1 MLTREDRN
9 LVKSALKRRYN
20 EFVNGAGGRQLVN
33 EVFAGNPVI
42 NDYKMKA
49 QAKRAISGRGSYM
62 RDLGEAV
69 GEGIGGLAGN
79 RHIGRAIGRSMF
91 GAATRMVTGRG
102 AYQFR
107 GQNHRVN
114 RLFVENPS
122 DSTIEVE
129 EDVDGIILTRSEF
142 LKQVSTGSSGL
153 TNVLTGDVNPLNSE
167 LFPWL
172 SQIAQ
177 YYREYE
183 LIQCF
188 VEFESTVTGGDTTA
202 KGDVIMSSLTPF
214 DDLFTDASTLQ
225 NYYSS
230 VSAGTDSHILCGI
243 ECGKRT
249 GTGLL
254 PVKLTPTGGN
264 PADYNV
270 GQIQVATNGAADD
283 HAIGNLYIHYM
294 IRLIKPLSKLAS
306 NVSFVNSVSNA
317 ALDVSDGGPMALA
330 SQTQTNPLGATV
342 SASSLT
348 VIPAAGATG
357 KPESSLSVAKF
368 LGTSLLYY
376 KLAPDS
382 TPVALSSG
390 ATVVWLANEMANQTI
405 RVALRVAVLAQ
416 ASGPYSDT
424 YPTVATFGNVT
435 LLKSEYAANS
445 DYLAGYSQLSKIGN
459 SALAEGFV
467 INFEF
472 TLTVGDVN
480 NDFKTDE
487 GATGRTPGGF
497 AFSLVGEGVS
507 VTYGTTMQFSPQTVS
522 SNLYISPLYA

>member
-20 EFVNGAGGRQLVN
+20 EFVNGAGGQALVN
-33 EVFAGNPVI
+33 QMFAGNPLI

-62 RDLGEAV
+62 RELGGALGE
-69 GEGIGGLAGN
+69 EIGGLAGN
-79 RHIGRAIGRSMF
+79 RHIGRAIGRSML
-91 GAATRMVTGRG
+91 GAATRLVTGRG

-114 RLFVENPS
+114 RLFQENPS

-142 LKQVSTGSSGL
+142 LKQVNTGSDGL
-153 TNVLTGDVNPLNSE
+153 TNVLTGDVNPLNSD

-202 KGDVIMSSLTPF
+202 KGDVIMASLTPW

-225 NYYSS
+225 NYYSA
-230 VSAGTDSHILCGI
+230 VSAGTDAHILCGI

-254 PVKLTPTGGN
+254 PVKLTPSGGN

-270 GQIQVATNGAADD
+270 GQVQVSTNGAANG

-294 IRLIKPLSKLAS
+294 IRLIKPVSK
-306 NVSFVNSVSNA
+306 VVSNISETNTA
-317 ALDVSDGGPMALA
+317 QNTAFDASDGGPTAHA
-330 SQTQTNPLGATV
+330 SQTQTNPFGCTV
-342 SASSLT
+342 SASSLY
-348 VIPAAGATG
+348 VIPTAGAVG
-357 KPESSLSVAKF
+357 KPETTLYMAKF
-368 LGTSLLYY
+368 VGTNSLYY

-382 TPVALSSG
+382 TPSALASNASVCWLYNTW
-390 ATVVWLANEMANQTI
+390 ANSTVKVII
-405 RVALRVAVLAQ
+405 RIPVLAQ
-416 ASGPYSDT
+416 ISGPYSDT
-424 YPTVATFGNVT
+424 YPSVATFGNVS
-435 LLKSEYAANS
+435 LVKGQYAGNNN
-445 DYLAGYSQLSKIGN
+445 YYAGFSQLSAIGN
-459 SALAEGFV
+459 SALASGLDLV
-467 INFEF
+467 FEMV
-472 TLTVGDVN
+472 LSVGDV
-480 NDFKTDE
+480 DETFKTDANDA
-487 GATGRTPGGF
+487 GFSCGGF
-497 AFSLVGEGVS
+497 AVSIIGEGVS
-507 VTYGTTMQFSPQTVS
+507 TTVGTTMSINAQTVS
-522 SNLYISPLYA
+522 TNNYIGTLY